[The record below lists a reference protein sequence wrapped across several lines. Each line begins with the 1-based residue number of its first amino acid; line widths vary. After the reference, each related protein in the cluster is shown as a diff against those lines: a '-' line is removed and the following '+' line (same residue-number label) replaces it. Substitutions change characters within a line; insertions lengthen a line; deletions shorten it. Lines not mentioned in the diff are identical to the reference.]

1 MRKLIL
7 KSKELEYLFTAEKG
21 VGITTYKMYEDE
33 ELLISAIEDGD
44 GFNFGNIVD
53 YSIYYGF
60 AELLLFMNCVK
71 ICDPKLMSKYEV
83 LEHLK
88 IDEI

>member
-7 KSKELEYLFTAEKG
+7 KNKEIEYFFTAEKG
-21 VGITTYKMYEDE
+21 VGITTYKLYEDK
-33 ELLISAIEDGD
+33 ELLISAIENGD
-44 GFNFGNIVD
+44 GFIFENIVD
-53 YSIYYGF
+53 YSKYFGF

-71 ICDPKLMSKYEV
+71 ICDSKLMSKYEV
-83 LEHLK
+83 LEYLK